1 MLAIR
6 QEGFVV
12 QDRGGRMICYRDRCY
27 CMCRDC
33 KHYESCPQSE
43 HQGMIERNLHPDEFV
58 RNLPMC
64 VADMSKRCDEY
75 EVAE

>member
-1 MLAIR
+1 
-6 QEGFVV
+6 
-12 QDRGGRMICYRDRCY
+12 MICYRDRCY

-33 KHYESCPQSE
+33 KNYESCPSSE

-75 EVAE
+75 EGEVAE